1 MEIRNNFLEGDL
13 PVGVDLSP
21 SSLHLLRSDVKA
33 RLFPGLDLG
42 MLLGAG
48 FSRRSCGGE

>member
-1 MEIRNNFLEGDL
+1 M
-13 PVGVDLSP
+13 GVDLSP

-48 FSRRSCGGE
+48 FS